1 MESAES
7 YCMALSAVPD
17 EEVGRRI
24 AQRLLEARAAACVNL
39 VPGLESRY
47 WWKGEIQRDSEALLL
62 IKTSWDRVEAVEK
75 LLLEAHPYE
84 TPDLARIEGV
94 RVVGAADQRPR
105 GDKSESLRPGV
116 GGQAVKLVGRNVLS
130 HRQMARG
137 GLEILPQGEKVA
149 SCFAEVIDRLAD
161 LFLRFTQ
168 LKISSPAERTQAT
181 ASGSP

>member
-84 TPDLARIEGV
+84 TPELI
-94 RVVGAADQRPR
+94 
-105 GDKSESLRPGV
+105 
-116 GGQAVKLVGRNVLS
+116 
-130 HRQMARG
+130 
-137 GLEILPQGEKVA
+137 ILPLSRGSA
-149 SCFAEVIDRLAD
+149 GYLNWLAAELNAGG
-161 LFLRFTQ
+161 
-168 LKISSPAERTQAT
+168 
-181 ASGSP
+181 SG